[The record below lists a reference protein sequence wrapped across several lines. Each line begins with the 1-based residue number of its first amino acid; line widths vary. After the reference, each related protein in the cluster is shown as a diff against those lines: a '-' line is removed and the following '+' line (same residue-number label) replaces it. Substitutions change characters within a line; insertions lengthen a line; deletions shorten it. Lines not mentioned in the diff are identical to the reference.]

1 MIRTKSCPKMY
12 TLKEEFPEFARVP
25 TIKQKKISKKRIN
38 EPPRPKSSVFQF
50 TGCYKTISYEF

>member
-1 MIRTKSCPKMY
+1 MY

-25 TIKQKKISKKRIN
+25 TTKQKKTSKKRIN

-50 TGCYKTISYEF
+50 SGIYKIIPNEP